1 MLVEELKSE
10 IETNL
15 GLTVDFRAVDGM
27 LAQRNHLVVEIA
39 RLKKRAQHL
48 PARADGHAVAAED
61 RDRALDMAQALD
73 ARVVA
78 LEHELRQILDDV
90 KLRKADLDRRY
101 NPKWGK
107 LFKCGDINSRFGH
120 QVKDFACVYT
130 SAVSNFLAYPDNMY
144 FRSTRELMPHE
155 MGMEPV

>member
-1 MLVEELKSE
+1 MLVEELKVE

-15 GLTVDFRAVDGM
+15 SLAADFREVDGM
-27 LAQRNHLVVEIA
+27 LSRRNHLVVEIA
-39 RLKKRAQHL
+39 RLKKRAQH
-48 PARADGHAVAAED
+48 VAGRGDALEVVAED

-73 ARVVA
+73 ARVQA
-78 LEHELRQILDDV
+78 LEAELRQVLDEV
-90 KLRKADLDRRY
+90 KLRKAQQDRRY
-101 NPKWGK
+101 NPHWGK
-107 LFKCGDINSRFGH
+107 LFKCGEINSRFGH

-155 MGMEPV
+155 MGMDVV